1 MIKVPQENKSLP
13 LSDVR
18 VIDLSRVLAGP
29 YCTMM
34 LGDLGAE
41 VIKVEQP
48 DGGDE
53 TRQWG
58 PPFAGGESAY
68 YLCVNRNK
76 KSLTLNLKSERGKEI
91 LRELVRWGDVLVENF
106 RVGTLERW
114 ELGYERLREINPR
127 LIYCSISGYGSEGPY
142 RDRPGYDFV
151 IQAEGGIMSITGPT
165 EGPPYKV
172 GVAIVDITA
181 AMFAATAI
189 LAALHERERSGQ
201 GQRIDISLLECQVA
215 WLANVASNYLIS
227 GERPR
232 RYGNAH
238 PNIVPYEAFET
249 ADGYVA
255 LGVGNDRQ
263 YRAFC
268 QAAGCPHL
276 AEDPRFATNPD
287 RVRNRE
293 ALIPLLQEV
302 FRKKTTQE
310 WINLFFETDIPGGPI
325 NTIDQVFQHPQL
337 LAQGM
342 VTEVPH
348 PTAGTVK
355 LVRSPLNLSR
365 TPPQVRHHPPLLS
378 EHTEEIL
385 TGLLGYS
392 QDEVKEL
399 RAQGVV

>member
-1 MIKVPQENKSLP
+1 MKQP
-13 LSDVR
+13 LEDVR

-41 VIKVEQP
+41 VIKIERPGV
-48 DGGDE
+48 GDE

-58 PPFAGGESAY
+58 PPYADGESAY

-76 KSLTLNLKSERGKEI
+76 RGMTLNLKSERGKEI
-91 LRELVRWGDVLVENF
+91 LRELIRRSDVLVENF
-106 RVGTLERW
+106 RVGTMERW
-114 ELGYERLREINPR
+114 GLGYEDLRETNPG
-127 LIYCSISGYGSEGPY
+127 LIYCAFSGYGPDGPY

-151 IQAEGGIMSITGPT
+151 IQAEGGIMSITGPV

-181 AMFAATAI
+181 ALFAATAI
-189 LAALHERERSGQ
+189 LAALRERERSGQ
-201 GQRIDISLLECQVA
+201 GQRLDISLLECQVA
-215 WLANVASNYLIS
+215 WLANVASNYLVS

-238 PNIVPYEAFET
+238 PNIVPYEVFET

-263 YRAFC
+263 FRAFC
-268 QAAGCPHL
+268 RAAGCQHL

-293 ALIPLLQEV
+293 VLIPLLQEV
-302 FRKKTTQE
+302 FRERTTQE
-310 WINLFFETDIPGGPI
+310 WINLFFEIDIPGGPI
-325 NTIDQVFQHPQL
+325 NAIDQVFEHPQL
-337 LAQGM
+337 RARGI
-342 VTEVPH
+342 VVEVPH

-355 LVRSPLNLSR
+355 LVRSPMNLSR
-365 TPPQVRHHPPLLS
+365 TPPRVRHHPPLLG

-385 TGLLGYS
+385 TDLLAYS
-392 QDEVKEL
+392 HEEVEEL

>member
-1 MIKVPQENKSLP
+1 MLP

-48 DGGDE
+48 GVGDE

-76 KSLTLNLKSERGKEI
+76 KAITLNLKSERGREI
-91 LRELVRWGDVLVENF
+91 LRELIQRGDVLVENF
-106 RVGTLERW
+106 RVGTMEGW
-114 ELGYERLREINPR
+114 GLGYEALREINPG
-127 LIYCSISGYGSEGPY
+127 LIYCTISGYGPDGPY
-142 RDRPGYDFV
+142 WDRPGYDFV
-151 IQAEGGIMSITGPT
+151 IQAEGGIMSITGPV

-189 LAALHERERSGQ
+189 LAALRERECSGQ

-215 WLANVASNYLIS
+215 WLANVASNYLVS
-227 GERPR
+227 GERPG

-238 PNIVPYEAFET
+238 PNIVPYETFET

-268 QAAGCPHL
+268 QAAGYEHL
-276 AEDPRFATNPD
+276 ADDPRFATNPD
-287 RVRNRE
+287 RVRNRDI
-293 ALIPLLQEV
+293 LIPLLQEV
-302 FRKKTTQE
+302 FREKTTQE
-310 WINLFFETDIPGGPI
+310 WIDLFFEIDIPGGPI
-325 NTIDQVFQHPQL
+325 NAIDQVFQHPQL
-337 LAQGM
+337 VARGI
-342 VTEVPH
+342 VVEVPH

-355 LVRSPLNLSR
+355 LVRSPMHLSR
-365 TPPQVRHHPPLLS
+365 TPPQVRHHPPLLG

-385 TGLLGYS
+385 TTFLGYS
-392 QDEVKEL
+392 RAEVEEL
-399 RAQGVV
+399 QAQGVV

>member
-1 MIKVPQENKSLP
+1 MGQP

-41 VIKVEQP
+41 VIKIEQP
-48 DGGDE
+48 GLGDE

-58 PPFAGGESAY
+58 PPYAGGESAY

-76 KSLTLNLKSERGKEI
+76 KGITLNLKSEKGKEI
-91 LRELVRWGDVLVENF
+91 LRELVKRGDVLVENF
-106 RVGTLERW
+106 RVGTMERW
-114 ELGYERLREINPR
+114 GLGYEDLREINPG
-127 LIYCSISGYGSEGPY
+127 LIYCAISGYGPDGPY
-142 RDRPGYDFV
+142 RHRPGYDFV
-151 IQAEGGIMSITGPT
+151 IQAEGGIMSITGPV

-189 LAALHERERSGQ
+189 LAALHERQRSGQ

-227 GERPR
+227 GERPK

-238 PNIVPYEAFET
+238 PNIVPYEVFET

-268 QAAGCPHL
+268 EAAGCEHL
-276 AEDPRFATNPD
+276 ADDPRFATNPD
-287 RVRNRE
+287 RVRNRDI
-293 ALIPLLQEV
+293 LIPLLQEV
-302 FRKKTTQE
+302 FRQKTTQE
-310 WINLFFETDIPGGPI
+310 WIDLFFEIDIPGGPI
-325 NTIDQVFQHPQL
+325 NTIDRVFQHPQL
-337 LAQGM
+337 VARQM
-342 VTEVPH
+342 VVEVPH

-355 LVRSPLNLSR
+355 LVRSPMNLSR
-365 TPPQVRHHPPLLS
+365 TAPGVRRPPPLLG
-378 EHTEEIL
+378 EHTDQVL
-385 TGLLGYS
+385 SGLLGYTPE
-392 QDEVKEL
+392 QIKEL
-399 RAQGVV
+399 RAEGVV